1 MNLRKT
7 FCILLAGYL
16 ISSFM
21 HYAHSAQDR
30 ESEKGALLHLFY
42 RGNAFYEEGR
52 YDKAIEEYEKL
63 LEQGFES
70 GNLYFNLA
78 NSYYKQ
84 DKPGKAVLNYERAK
98 RLIPRD
104 GDLKANEKFA
114 LSGITASSS
123 GQSGPFLRRVSGKID
138 NFTINE
144 TTIFISLVYTC
155 VMVLFLILIFMP
167 QFRNYLYSGIIIALI
182 VLVLSSLSL
191 YSRISLLDKE
201 AVIIAARAE
210 SRFEPFDDATI
221 HFTLHEGAK
230 ITVIQAKKE
239 WTKIK
244 RPDGKIGW
252 IRTETSELI

>member
-1 MNLRKT
+1 MKHRKIY
-7 FCILLAGYL
+7 CISLAAYL
-16 ISSFM
+16 IFCLL
-21 HYAHSAQDR
+21 HYAHSAQAQ
-30 ESEKGALLHLFY
+30 ESEKGAPLHLFY
-42 RGNAFYEEGR
+42 RGNTFYEEGR
-52 YDKAIEEYEKL
+52 YDKAIAEYEKL
-63 LEQGFES
+63 LAQGFES

-114 LSGITASSS
+114 RSGITASSS
-123 GQSGPFLRRVSGKID
+123 GQSGPFWGRVSGKMD

-144 TTIFISLVYTC
+144 TTIFISLVYIC
-155 VMVLFLILIFMP
+155 LMVLLLILIFMP
-167 QFRNYLYSGIIIALI
+167 RFRKYVYSGIIIALF
-182 VLVLSSLSL
+182 VLGLASYSL

-201 AVIIAARAE
+201 AVIITAGAE
-210 SRFEPFDDATI
+210 ARFEPFDNATI
-221 HFTLHEGAK
+221 HFTLPEGTK

-252 IRTETSELI
+252 IRAETSEII

>member
-1 MNLRKT
+1 MNHRKI
-7 FCILLAGYL
+7 CSLSLIAYL
-16 ISSFM
+16 IFCLLP
-21 HYAHSAQDR
+21 YAHSAHAQ
-30 ESEKGALLHLFY
+30 ESEKGSALHLFY
-42 RGNAFYEEGR
+42 RGNTFYEEGR

-78 NSYYKQ
+78 NSYYKL
-84 DKPGKAVLNYERAK
+84 DKHGKSVLNYERAK

-123 GQSGPFLRRVSGKID
+123 GQSRRFPARVSGKMA

-144 TTIFISLVYTC
+144 MTIFISLVYTC
-155 VMVLFLILIFMP
+155 LMAVLLFLIFMP
-167 QFRNYLYSGIIIALI
+167 RFRKYVYSSIIIALI
-182 VLVLSSLSL
+182 VIALASYSL
-191 YSRISLLDKE
+191 YSRISVLDKE
-201 AVIIAARAE
+201 AVIITAAAE
-210 SRFEPFDDATI
+210 ARFEPFDNATI
-221 HFTLHEGAK
+221 HFTLHEGTK

-252 IRTETSELI
+252 IRSETSEII